1 MVGSASWQS
10 VESNFLN
17 LDGVF
22 KLEFAMEDSNV
33 FTSWSVVLLSP

>member
-10 VESNFLN
+10 VESNFLS
-17 LDGVF
+17 LDGVL
-22 KLEFAMEDSNV
+22 KLESAMKNSNV